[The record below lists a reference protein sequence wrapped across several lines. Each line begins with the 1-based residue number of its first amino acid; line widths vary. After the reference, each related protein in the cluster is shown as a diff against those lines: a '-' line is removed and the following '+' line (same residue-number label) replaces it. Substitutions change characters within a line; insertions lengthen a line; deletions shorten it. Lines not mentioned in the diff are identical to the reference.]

1 MQKQI
6 FKQRKASGEEQNRFK
21 RKKKKSSECGFI
33 RNKHARL
40 V

>member
-21 RKKKKSSECGFI
+21 RKKKKNQVNVVLSGTSM
-33 RNKHARL
+33 L
-40 V
+40 D